1 MSSNS
6 ARLGAVLE
14 WATTF
19 VDACAPDDMR
29 IGVKVSLASAAA
41 ADPDTVATALAGLA
55 SDMAATLP
63 ATDPWRSVP
72 PDAFGSVEDHTD
84 LIPEFGDG
92 DRLGADWPLYAVRGG
107 LSPNA
112 VSIVLGAF
120 DREELIDRLRQQITQ
135 HPDMAM
141 ADFGDAMRWLLFRRR
156 AFTGDYVDL
165 WVLKSAAYWVGRAD
179 TEPGT
184 THVGVDGLHDQEID
198 KYRIDDDAY
207 DPEARLAEDFA
218 DFTEDEVERLIR

>member
-63 ATDPWRSVP
+63 ATDPWRFVP
-72 PDAFGSVEDHTD
+72 PDAFMVNPSTVM
-84 LIPEFGDG
+84 PP
-92 DRLGADWPLYAVRGG
+92 RLLGPLSTATVTSR
-107 LSPNA
+107 
-112 VSIVLGAF
+112 
-120 DREELIDRLRQQITQ
+120 
-135 HPDMAM
+135 
-141 ADFGDAMRWLLFRRR
+141 
-156 AFTGDYVDL
+156 
-165 WVLKSAAYWVGRAD
+165 
-179 TEPGT
+179 
-184 THVGVDGLHDQEID
+184 
-198 KYRIDDDAY
+198 
-207 DPEARLAEDFA
+207 
-218 DFTEDEVERLIR
+218 

>member
-120 DREELIDRLRQQITQ
+120 DRHELIDLL
-135 HPDMAM
+135 PDMAM
-141 ADFGDAMRWLLFRRR
+141 ADFGDAMRWLVFRRR
-156 AFTGDYVDL
+156 SFTGDYVDL
-165 WVLKSAAYWVGRAD
+165 WVLKSAAYWVGRVD
-179 TEPGT
+179 TEPGANREIL
-184 THVGVDGLHDQEID
+184 DALHDRDID
-198 KYRIDDDAY
+198 KFRIDNDAY
-207 DPEARLAEDFA
+207 DPDARLAEDFA
-218 DFTEDEVERLIR
+218 ELTEDEVERLV